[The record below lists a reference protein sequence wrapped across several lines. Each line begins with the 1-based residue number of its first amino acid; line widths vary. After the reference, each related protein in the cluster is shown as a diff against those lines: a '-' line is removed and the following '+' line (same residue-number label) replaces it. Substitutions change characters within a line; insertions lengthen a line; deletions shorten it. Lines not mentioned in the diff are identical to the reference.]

1 MEIDMQVHD
10 EANDL
15 ETDEMQLSM
24 GPQHPA
30 THGVLRLALRADGE
44 IVTGVKS
51 FIGYLHRCFEKHA
64 EALEYPQI
72 IPYTDRMDYL
82 SAITQEHAYCLA
94 VEKLMGDDIDVPERA
109 KYIRVI
115 TAELQRIRS
124 HLLAWGQFGMDAG
137 AVTPFMHAYR
147 EQERIIDLLEQVSG
161 ARLLYH
167 YIRIGGVFKDPSDEW
182 FENIRVFLDDMET
195 RIEEYHELL
204 TYNQIFLKRATDV
217 GVLPDSVAKAE
228 GVTGPNLRASGV
240 EFDARKHDTYS
251 IYDRFDFD
259 VPTGTDE
266 YGTLGDSWD
275 RYYVRIR
282 EIEESMKII
291 RQALDEIPEDGSV
304 MDKAGER
311 AIEPDPGEA
320 YVRTESSRGEQGYH
334 LRSDGSKTPS
344 RCKARSPSFCN
355 LSALNTIAPGSM
367 ISDLVVI
374 VASIDPVFGEVD
386 R

>member
-1 MEIDMQVHD
+1 MTVHD
-10 EANDL
+10 EDDL
-15 ETDEMQLSM
+15 ETDELQMSM

-30 THGVLRLALRADGE
+30 THGVLRLAVRTDGE
-44 IVTGVKS
+44 IVTGLKS

-94 VEKLMGDDIDVPERA
+94 VEKLMGDDIEVPERA

-115 TAELQRIRS
+115 CAELQRIRS

-137 AVTPFMHAYR
+137 AVTPFMHAFR

-167 YIRIGGVFKDPSDEW
+167 YIRIGGLFKDPSDEW
-182 FENIRVFLDDMET
+182 FENIETFLDDFET
-195 RIEEYHELL
+195 RLEEYHELL
-204 TYNQIFLKRATDV
+204 TYNQIFLKRTADV
-217 GVLPDSVAKAE
+217 GILPPDVAKAE
-228 GVTGPNLRASGV
+228 GASGPVLRASGV
-240 EFDARKHDTYS
+240 DFDTRRDDPYGLYPEFD
-251 IYDRFDFD
+251 FE
-259 VPTGTDE
+259 VPTGREDV
-266 YGTLGDSWD
+266 GTLGDCWD

-282 EIEESMKII
+282 EMEESVKII
-291 RQALDEIPEDGSV
+291 RQALADCPEDGSV
-304 MDKAGER
+304 MAKAGER
-311 AIEPDPGEA
+311 SIEPPEGEA
-320 YVRTESSRGEQGYH
+320 YVRTESARGELGFY
-334 LRSDGSKTPS
+334 LRSDGTKSPQ
-344 RCKARSPSFCN
+344 RVKARSPAFCN
-355 LSALNTIAPGSM
+355 LATLNTIAPGSM

-374 VASIDPVFGEVD
+374 IASLDPVFGEVD

>member
-1 MEIDMQVHD
+1 MELDMKVHAED
-10 EANDL
+10 DM
-15 ETDEMQLSM
+15 ETEELQLNM

-30 THGVLRLALRADGE
+30 THGVLRMAIRTDGE

-64 EALEYPQI
+64 ESLEYPQV

-82 SAITQEHAYCLA
+82 SAITQEHGYCLA
-94 VEKLMGDDIDVPERA
+94 VEDLMGDDIEIPERA

-115 TAELQRIRS
+115 CAELQRIRS

-147 EQERIIDLLEQVSG
+147 EQERIIDLLEYVSG

-167 YIRIGGVFKDPSDEW
+167 YIRIGGLFKDPDEEW
-182 FENIRVFLDDMET
+182 FEKIHEFLDYFED

-204 TYNQIFLKRATDV
+204 TYNQIFLKRTADV
-217 GVLPDSVAKAE
+217 GILPKDIAKKE
-228 GVTGPNLRASGV
+228 GATGPVLRSSGI
-240 EFDARKHDTYS
+240 DYDTRKADEYS

-259 VPTGTDE
+259 VATGTDE
-266 YGTLGDSWD
+266 VGTLGDCWD

-282 EIEESMKII
+282 EMEESVKII
-291 RQALDEIPEDGSV
+291 RQALADCPEDGDI
-304 MDKAGER
+304 MHKAGER
-311 AIEPDPGEA
+311 AIEPPVGET
-320 YVRTESSRGEQGYH
+320 YVRTESARGELGFY
-334 LRSDGSKTPS
+334 LRSDGTKSPS
-344 RCKARSPSFCN
+344 RVKAKSPGFSN
-355 LSALNTIAPGSM
+355 LATLNSIAPGCM

-374 VASIDPVFGEVD
+374 IASLDPVFGEVD

>member
-10 EANDL
+10 EDQF
-15 ETDEMQLSM
+15 ETDEMQLNM

-30 THGVLRLALRADGE
+30 THGVLRLALRTDGE
-44 IVTGVKS
+44 VVTGVKS

-64 EALEYPQI
+64 EALGYQQI

-82 SAITQEHAYCLA
+82 SAITQEHAYVLS
-94 VEKLMGDDIDVPERA
+94 VENLPGVDIEVDERA

-115 TAELQRIRS
+115 CAELQRIRS

-147 EQERIIDLLEQVSG
+147 EQERIIDLLEMVSG

-167 YIRIGGVFKDPSDEW
+167 YLRIGGVMKDPSDEW
-182 FENIRVFLDDMET
+182 FDQIKVFLEDMKT

-204 TYNQIFLKRATDV
+204 TYNQIFLKRTVDI
-217 GVLPDSVAKAE
+217 GVLPSDVAKTE
-228 GVTGPNLRASGV
+228 GVTGPILRASGV
-240 EFDARKHDTYS
+240 EYDTRKHDTYS
-251 IYDRFDFD
+251 IYDRFDFEI
-259 VPTGTDE
+259 PTGTDE
-266 YGTLGDSWD
+266 YGTVGDCWD

-291 RQALDEIPEDGSV
+291 QQALDEIPEDGDV
-304 MDKAGER
+304 VGNTGQKTVK
-311 AIEPDPGEA
+311 PDPGES
-320 YVRTESSRGEQGYH
+320 YVRTESARGELGYH
-334 LRSDGSKTPS
+334 LRSDGTEKPA